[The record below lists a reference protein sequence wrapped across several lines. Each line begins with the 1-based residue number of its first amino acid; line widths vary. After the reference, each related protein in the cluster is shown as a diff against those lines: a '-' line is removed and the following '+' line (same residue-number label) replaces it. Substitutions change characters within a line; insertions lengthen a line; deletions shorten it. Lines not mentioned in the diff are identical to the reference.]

1 MFYKFH
7 SKSPWLKRVLVPFWA
22 FQLTF
27 ILALISVFIWLRAY
41 SGSQVYANPLP
52 SSFPHHQLHHNFRSP
67 DRPNSTNIV
76 ILIVSAICAVLSVTE
91 IILFAATRLHP
102 LTYLILQLG
111 KTITWFVLFVLAAVD
126 STKVQNEMKGAE
138 EQGYDLGSRSE
149 YFYLQWFAEP
159 LVLL

>member
-1 MFYKFH
+1 MAQESPRSILGLPTYLHTRPNIRLHLAPCLFRV
-7 SKSPWLKRVLVPFWA
+7 SSVRKSP
-22 FQLTF
+22 
-27 ILALISVFIWLRAY
+27 
-41 SGSQVYANPLP
+41 P
-52 SSFPHHQLHHNFRSP
+52 SLFPHHSFRSP
-67 DRPNSTNIV
+67 NRPNSTNIV

-102 LTYLILQLG
+102 LTYLILQLV
-111 KTITWFVLFVLAAVD
+111 KTVTWFVLFVLAAVD